1 MMDNGLNKVINR
13 LTKGTINYDSLMT
26 HYSLKAQTH
35 LQHWLLII
43 ITFGIKAQI
52 FINLSL
58 LAFA

>member
-1 MMDNGLNKVINR
+1 M
-13 LTKGTINYDSLMT
+13 S

-35 LQHWLLII
+35 LQHWFLITN
-43 ITFGIKAQI
+43 TFGIKAQI

>member
-1 MMDNGLNKVINR
+1 M
-13 LTKGTINYDSLMT
+13 S

-43 ITFGIKAQI
+43 NTFGIKAQI